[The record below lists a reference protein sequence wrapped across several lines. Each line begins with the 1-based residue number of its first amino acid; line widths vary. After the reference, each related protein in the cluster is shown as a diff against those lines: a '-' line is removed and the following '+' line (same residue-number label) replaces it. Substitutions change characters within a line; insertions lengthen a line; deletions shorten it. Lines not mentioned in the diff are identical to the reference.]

1 MFGEGT
7 YYSMYYSLLKMPAS
21 VFTHLKSIIN
31 MHLNF
36 KQIVYISMLCIHS
49 FNVKVEE
56 P

>member
-7 YYSMYYSLLKMPAS
+7 YYSTYYSLLKMPAS

-49 FNVKVEE
+49 FNVKE